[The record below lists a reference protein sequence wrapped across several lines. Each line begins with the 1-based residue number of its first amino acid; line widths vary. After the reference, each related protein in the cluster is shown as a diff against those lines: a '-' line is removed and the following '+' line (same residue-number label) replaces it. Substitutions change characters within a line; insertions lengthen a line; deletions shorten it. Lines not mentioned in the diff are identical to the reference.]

1 MRELSVKQQCEIQG
15 GSFIAS
21 ALLYLI
27 LGAGLYKI
35 FMSKKGRISIPRLI
49 QLEWRN

>member
-1 MRELSVKQQCEIQG
+1 MKELSMQEQLEIQG
-15 GSFIAS
+15 GSLLGS
-21 ALLYLI
+21 AIIYLI

-35 FMSKKGRISIPRLI
+35 FTSKKGRISIPRLI